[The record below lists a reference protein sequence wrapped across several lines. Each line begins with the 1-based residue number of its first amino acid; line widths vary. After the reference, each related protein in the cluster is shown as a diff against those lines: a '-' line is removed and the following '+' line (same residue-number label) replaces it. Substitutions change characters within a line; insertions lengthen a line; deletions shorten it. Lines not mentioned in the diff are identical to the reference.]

1 MLKYGPKPP
10 LSNFVEILICFP
22 NTLTLEGTKPI
33 AIFPASR
40 QLLTFSGSFYWPPQQ
55 LLALILH
62 GSTILFLFHSSVIS
76 KFDKMLRGLR
86 SEFGAPSS
94 VLCFQEF
101 SHPVPN
107 LMATFYSTE
116 ARKMQ
121 SSSQVLCIQLTG
133 VGSA

>member
-1 MLKYGPKPP
+1 MA
-10 LSNFVEILICFP
+10 LSPTVKFCRNPHLFSQYL
-22 NTLTLEGTKPI
+22 NTGRDQAHYYIPSIQAT
-33 AIFPASR
+33 ANIFR
-40 QLLTFSGSFYWPPQQ
+40 QLLLAPQQ

-62 GSTILFLFHSSVIS
+62 GSSILFLFHSNVIS